1 MGRLQRPDQDRSR
14 LALGF
19 GDRVQ
24 QAVDPV
30 GEVDVGVAGRAEED
44 AGALGQADV
53 GVAGGVLGV
62 VALGLD
68 DDAAATAVEEGAA
81 DQLAGDRMDRAV
93 KKVAAEASVAQP
105 RSSSTLA
112 WTAASV
118 SRASSIWRASGAEPV
133 PPAIRFDSSQLL
145 RFSTS

>member
-1 MGRLQRPDQDRSR
+1 M
-14 LALGF
+14 
-19 GDRVQ
+19 
-24 QAVDPV
+24 DPV
-30 GEVDVGVAGRAEED
+30 REVDVGVAGRPEED

-53 GVAGGVLGV
+53 GVAGGIVGL

-68 DDAAATAVEEGAA
+68 DRAAAPFVEEGAA
-81 DQLAGDRMDRAV
+81 DQLTGDVVD
-93 KKVAAEASVAQP
+93 AAIEELALQARQE
-105 RSSSTLA
+105 RSSWARA

-145 RFSTS
+145 RCSTS